1 MKIEID
7 SALTDRVMNAWLSPL
22 GYLCFGICALLFAV
36 WLFRYRKQ
44 RPIEKI
50 DRTVFQSMFL
60 ISWII
65 DLTFL
70 FLHLGTYAYF
80 LWGYTLTTW
89 HVSLFTFAFAGV
101 FCVFI
106 NVISRFYYTKGYFSD
121 TVQAASFSL
130 IKAADKKWVAVLLK
144 ALMVYTFIIAI
155 YCCIKFSFAH
165 PPDTPE
171 GRMVI
176 EVIFLR
182 IGTNMGMVFGS
193 WNLKSI
199 YLILKG
205 KDDLSRHPALAGH
218 DKEN

>member
-7 SALTDRVMNAWLSPL
+7 SALTDRVINAWLSPL

-36 WLFRYRKQ
+36 WLLRYRKQ
-44 RPIEKI
+44 RPIEEI
-50 DRTVFQSMFL
+50 DRTVFQIMFL

-65 DLTFL
+65 DLAFL
-70 FLHLGTYAYF
+70 FLHFGTYAFF
-80 LWGYTLTTW
+80 LCGYTLTTW

-106 NVISRFYYTKGYFSD
+106 NVISRFYYTKGYFAD

-130 IKAADKKWVAVLLK
+130 IKAADNKWVAFLLK
-144 ALMVYTFIIAI
+144 ALMVYTLIIAI

-171 GRMVI
+171 GRKVI
-176 EVIFLR
+176 YVTFLR
-182 IGTNMGMVFGS
+182 IGTIMGMVFGT

-199 YLILKG
+199 YLILNG
-205 KDDLSRHPALAGH
+205 KDDLSRHPGLAGH
-218 DKEN
+218 AN